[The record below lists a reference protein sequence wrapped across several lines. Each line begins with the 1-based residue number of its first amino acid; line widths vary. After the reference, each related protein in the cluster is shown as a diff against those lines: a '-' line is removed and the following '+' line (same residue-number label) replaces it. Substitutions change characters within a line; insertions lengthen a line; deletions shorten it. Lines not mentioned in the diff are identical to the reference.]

1 MGGGCVFDPSN
12 LAVPAM
18 RIRDLI
24 CVWFVS
30 PMAIGAA
37 ADPTPLWRA
46 DDALQ
51 FVRQYCVECHD
62 GSEGEA
68 GLDLSAFDGS
78 ERIAADTDGWNTL
91 LRRVRDHEMPPRDS
105 VVPALQE
112 REAFVAW
119 VRSTLQQAACAGGIV
134 PGPPQMRRLNRS
146 EYAATLRDL
155 LGIHVD
161 AGQGLPDDGAGGEG
175 FDNARET
182 LFISPIHAEKYLE
195 AARRAIDYA
204 WREPQARQRIVTAEP
219 DDATTPEQAAQR
231 VLQHFLPRAFRRPAT
246 ADELEQ
252 YAAVFRSALE
262 AEGSYDAA
270 LQNTLEAA
278 IVSPKFLFL
287 LEQPHQDAAP
297 ALLSNHELA
306 CRLSYFLW
314 NSMPDEQ
321 LTRLA
326 DAEQLNDSQILQ
338 QQVLRMLG
346 ADGADGQDR
355 GRRVDEHTRDF
366 AQSFVE
372 QWLGTRALGREFKP
386 DPSLGVVFDSELEGG
401 LRYEP
406 ILFFQEIVTENL
418 SLLNLLDS
426 NFTYLNSRLAR
437 HYEIAGDFREQPSRA
452 ELPADSHRGGLLGMG
467 AVLAVS
473 SYPHRTSPVL
483 RGKWLLETLW
493 GTPPPPPPPNVPALV
508 ESTAAGETPRTL
520 RARLEQ
526 HRQDPKCASC
536 HDRIDP
542 LGFGLENYDVLG
554 RWRTEDSGQPIDSRG
569 QLPDG
574 ATFAGPAELK
584 QVALSRKDDFV
595 RHLTAK
601 MLGYALGRSLTHEDA
616 CAVDQIVEQVQQQ
629 DYRSHALIMG
639 IVESIPFRYKAGSH
653 DAPVSA
659 QPASSSQGTAS

>member
-1 MGGGCVFDPSN
+1 MGGGCVFGPSN
-12 LAVPAM
+12 LPVPAM

-37 ADPTPLWRA
+37 AAADPTPLWRA
-46 DDALQ
+46 DDALH

-78 ERIAADTDGWNTL
+78 ERIAADADGWNTL

-105 VVPALQE
+105 VAPALQE

-219 DDATTPEQAAQR
+219 DEATTPEQAAQR

-252 YAAVFRSALE
+252 YAAVFRAALE

-278 IVSPKFLFL
+278 LVSPKFLFL
-287 LEQPHQDAAP
+287 LEQPHQDATP

-326 DAEQLNDSQILQ
+326 DAGQLNDSQILQ

-346 ADGADGQDR
+346 ADATDGQDR
-355 GRRVDEHTRDF
+355 GRRVDERTRDF

-520 RARLEQ
+520 RAQ
-526 HRQDPKCASC
+526 
-536 HDRIDP
+536 I
-542 LGFGLENYDVLG
+542 
-554 RWRTEDSGQPIDSRG
+554 RTAPAGSQVC
-569 QLPDG
+569 QLPRPHR
-574 ATFAGPAELK
+574 PA
-584 QVALSRKDDFV
+584 R
-595 RHLTAK
+595 
-601 MLGYALGRSLTHEDA
+601 
-616 CAVDQIVEQVQQQ
+616 
-629 DYRSHALIMG
+629 
-639 IVESIPFRYKAGSH
+639 FR
-653 DAPVSA
+653 P
-659 QPASSSQGTAS
+659 